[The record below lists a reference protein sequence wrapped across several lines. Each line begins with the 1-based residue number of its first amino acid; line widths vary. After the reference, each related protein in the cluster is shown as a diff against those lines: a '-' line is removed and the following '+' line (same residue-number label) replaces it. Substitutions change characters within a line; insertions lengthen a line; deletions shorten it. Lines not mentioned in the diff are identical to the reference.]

1 VAPSDQ
7 VKPVAHLRGDW
18 FATKLRPIFQ
28 ALPKDFRMTPRG
40 LAKISAPWAH
50 YAWII
55 LAAMFLATLVGMG
68 VRSAPGVIIVPLQ
81 RAFGWEVATISG
93 AVSLNILLSGL
104 LGPFMAALLDR
115 FGLKRTILASLYLLL
130 AGAMGSAMMTEAWQL
145 YLTWG
150 VMVGVGSSGGA
161 IGIGAAVVNRWFQ
174 TRRGFAMGVMIS
186 ANAAGQLIFLPVLAG
201 LSQAHGWQ
209 SVSLAVSL
217 AVAALIPLMLL
228 VMADRPDLVG
238 QRPYGAI
245 TDPAPQGAGAANP
258 VTGAFAALRK
268 ASRNVDFW
276 LLAGSFGVCGFSAN
290 GLVGTHMIA
299 YCVDNGMAELLAA
312 SLLASLGIFS
322 LIGSTIS
329 GWLTDRYNPR
339 VILFYVYGLRGLAL
353 LVVPFTPFDPVSLTI
368 FAIIYGLDWIAT
380 GPPTFA
386 LVNETFGERAAPVV
400 ISWIFVVHQIGGALA
415 SLGAGSV
422 RGLSGSYMLAYLAA
436 GLACMMAALLVTRVR
451 HRRAV
456 VA

>member
-1 VAPSDQ
+1 
-7 VKPVAHLRGDW
+7 
-18 FATKLRPIFQ
+18 
-28 ALPKDFRMTPRG
+28 MTPRQ
-40 LAKISAPWAH
+40 LAKFSAPRVH

-55 LAAMFLATLVGMG
+55 LFVMFLTTLVGMG

-104 LGPFMAALLDR
+104 LGPFMAALMDR
-115 FGLKRTILASLYLLL
+115 VGLKRTILASLLLLL
-130 AGAMGSAMMTEAWQL
+130 AGALGSAAITEAWQL

-150 VMVGVGSSGGA
+150 VMVGIGSSGGA
-161 IGIGAAVVNRWFQ
+161 IGIATAVVNRWFQ
-174 TRRGFAMGVMIS
+174 ARRGFAMGIMVS

-201 LSQAHGWQ
+201 LSQAYGWE
-209 SVSLAVSL
+209 SVSLAVGL
-217 AVAALIPLMLL
+217 TVAILIPL
-228 VMADRPDLVG
+228 VWVIMADHPAGVG
-238 QRPYGAI
+238 QAPYGA
-245 TDPAPQGAGAANP
+245 TTVAVSQPAAAAHP
-258 VTGAFAALRK
+258 VASAFATLRG
-268 ASRNVDFW
+268 ASRNLDFW

-299 YCVDNGMAELLAA
+299 YCVDNGMAELMAA
-312 SLLASLGIFS
+312 SLLASLGVFS
-322 LIGSTIS
+322 LVGSTVS

-339 VILFYVYGLRGLAL
+339 MILFYVYGLRGVAL
-353 LVVPFTPFDPVSLTI
+353 LVVPFTPFDPISLTV

-386 LVNETFGERAAPVV
+386 LVNETFGERSAPVV

-422 RGLSGSYMLAYLAA
+422 RGISGSYMLAYLAA
-436 GLACMMAALLVTRVR
+436 GLACMMAAILVTRVR
-451 HRRAV
+451 HTRAI